1 MFSDIPFSSSIKWKL
16 AFLFSLS
23 IFAVIALM
31 GTFSYSAISSN
42 LVGQLDQPLIA
53 KSYQLK
59 FYIQDNVP
67 NEAELKEVK
76 LDYAADP
83 FGVEAFD
90 APKFFVRLVDKNGR
104 EIAKSSNVENNERE
118 NLYIDP
124 QNIDVVMAGQA
135 FIYDLH
141 PNNQESLRVM
151 LLPIKIDE
159 KHVAVLQVARS
170 SFTVEKTLLD
180 LKRFLFFWGTIA
192 VIVGWLL
199 GYFISYRMLESLTRI
214 TGKAKKIEKAS
225 DINEKIDI
233 RTNDEVGE
241 LAHAFDTMLDRLQN
255 SFRQQQELISNISH
269 ELNTPIAIIKMQVD
283 ELRDKQSSPDY
294 PQKVRELAQEIEY
307 LKNILADIFL
317 LSQMDE
323 GHYSFN
329 FDNVE
334 LDEMLN
340 RLCNNYIRLHPEHRF
355 VFNPIPA
362 VIRGDR
368 DRLRQLFNN
377 LLSNAVKY
385 SPTNSPISIDITEI
399 EGKISVRI
407 ADRGI
412 GIAPDELDK
421 IFERFY
427 RADKARSLRKGTGI
441 GLSIVKYIADKHGA
455 SISIA
460 SEPGK
465 GTSFEVVFEKQVS
478 GI

>member
-42 LVGQLDQPLIA
+42 LVNQLDQPLIA

-59 FYIQDNVP
+59 FYIQDNTTK
-67 NEAELKEVK
+67 EADLKDAK

-83 FGVEAFD
+83 FGVENFD
-90 APKFFVRLVDKNGR
+90 APKFFVRLVDAKGN
-104 EIAKSSNVENNERE
+104 EIARSSNVENDAKNF
-118 NLYIDP
+118 LYIDP
-124 QNIDVVMAGQA
+124 QNIDVVLSGQA
-135 FIYDLH
+135 FVYDLH
-141 PNNQESLRVM
+141 PSSQESLRVM
-151 LLPIKIDE
+151 LLPVKIDE

-180 LKRFLFFWGTIA
+180 LKRFLFFWGAIA

-233 RTNDEVGE
+233 KTNDEVGE

-283 ELRDKQSSPDY
+283 ELRELQNSPNY

-334 LDEMLN
+334 LDEILG

-385 SPTNSPISIDITEI
+385 SPTNSPINIDIFET

-407 ADRGI
+407 TDKGI
-412 GIAPDELDK
+412 GIAPDELNK
-421 IFERFY
+421 VFERFY
-427 RADKARSLRKGTGI
+427 RADKARSLKKGTGI
-441 GLSIVKYIADKHGA
+441 GLSIVKYIADKHEA
-455 SISIA
+455 TISIE

-465 GTSFEVVFEKQVS
+465 GTSFEVVFEKQL
-478 GI
+478 IE

>member
-90 APKFFVRLVDKNGR
+90 APKFFVRLVDRNGK
-104 EIAKSSNVENNERE
+104 EIAKSSNVENADRE
-118 NLYIDP
+118 GLYIDP

-141 PNNQESLRVM
+141 PNSQESLRVM
-151 LLPIKIDE
+151 LLPIKINE

-170 SFTVEKTLLD
+170 SFSVEKTLLD

-233 RTNDEVGE
+233 KTNDEVGE

-283 ELRDKQSSPDY
+283 ELRELKDSPDY

-334 LDEMLN
+334 LDDLLG
-340 RLCNNYIRLHPEHRF
+340 RLCNNYIRLHPEHKF

-385 SPTNSPISIDITEI
+385 SPTNSPVTIDIFEA
-399 EGKISVRI
+399 EDKISVRI
-407 ADRGI
+407 SDRGI
-412 GIAPDELDK
+412 GIAKEELDK
-421 IFERFY
+421 VFERFY

-441 GLSIVKYIADKHGA
+441 GLSIVKYIADKHSA
-455 SISIA
+455 SISIE

-465 GTSFEVVFEKQVS
+465 GTSFEVSFEKV
-478 GI
+478 GG